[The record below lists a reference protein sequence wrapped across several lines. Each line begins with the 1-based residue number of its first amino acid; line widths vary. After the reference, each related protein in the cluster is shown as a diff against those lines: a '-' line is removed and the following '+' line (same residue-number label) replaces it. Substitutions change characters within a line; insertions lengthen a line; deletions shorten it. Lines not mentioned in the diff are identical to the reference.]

1 MVHLSLD
8 VLGPGRGGAV
18 DQPRGA
24 CHHAILLTT
33 ARLRV
38 ASWVVH
44 LSLDVLGPGRGG
56 AVHRPRLGVS
66 SRHLVDD
73 GQVEGGQLGGPLVE
87 GAVASDAGRR
97 AVELQHLVHL
107 VDPAVHRTA
116 EHAVTEHGMPEHG
129 KSYDGIRWAG
139 GNCTAECAP
148 TGNLIERW
156 NAGLGIVP
164 WNMTGGA
171 LYRRGT

>member
-8 VLGPGRGGAV
+8 VSGPGRGRAV
-18 DQPRGA
+18 DRPRGA

-33 ARLRV
+33 ARWRV

-73 GQVEGGQLGGPLVE
+73 GQVEGGQLGGPPVT
-87 GAVASDAGRR
+87 GRVGTR
-97 AVELQHLVHL
+97 A
-107 VDPAVHRTA
+107 
-116 EHAVTEHGMPEHG
+116 
-129 KSYDGIRWAG
+129 WG
-139 GNCTAECAP
+139 GC
-148 TGNLIERW
+148 
-156 NAGLGIVP
+156 
-164 WNMTGGA
+164 
-171 LYRRGT
+171 